1 MKIDQLDSLAV
12 PPTTPRVT
20 SQMSRELGVIFCAAP
35 TCGSWEVLWEV
46 FPTKKQKSLSGI
58 HGNSSNGSGAEFRL
72 QKFSS
77 KKTNAPLHVFASE
90 RECLSWVQSYKPLD
104 SERNAA
110 ALWAKDSS
118 PPWQRS
124 YTQSANVSGWVVSW
138 RCFEQMALASS
149 S

>member
-46 FPTKKQKSLSGI
+46 VPTKKQKSLSGI

-77 KKTNAPLHVFASE
+77 KKNRTHPCMVLHQSTD
-90 RECLSWVQSYKPLD
+90 CLSWVESYKPLA

-124 YTQSANVSGWVVSW
+124 YTQSANVSG
-138 RCFEQMALASS
+138 
-149 S
+149 